1 MLLRDIV
8 EGLDC
13 RVCVAP
19 EGWRERGVA
28 NVAAGDLM
36 SEVLVNDGDQSLL
49 ITALNSEQVIRT
61 GDIVDASAVLLVNGK
76 HPQERV
82 AELANEC
89 GIAVFSTPHS
99 MYIAC
104 AMIHQL
110 ENGG

>member
-8 EGLDC
+8 EGLEC
-13 RVCVAP
+13 RVCIAP
-19 EGWRERGVA
+19 EGSMDRIVA
-28 NVAAGDLM
+28 NVVAGDLM
-36 SEVLVNDGDQSLL
+36 SEVLVNDGDHSLL

-76 HPQERV
+76 RPQEQV
-82 AELANEC
+82 KELAEEC
-89 GIAVFSTPHS
+89 GIAVLSTPLS

-110 ENGG
+110 EKVD